1 MNVLLEIVS
10 CGGPRL
16 LLEGHHCKNDH
27 RLVTGWCA
35 VSTEVE
41 LWRCCVHQQ
50 ECMVDCCREDLQKQK
65 ELAPRRYQ
73 DHSTAYFA
81 GRPPS
86 AKNTL
91 LPGDTVLAPGQED
104 SD

>member
-1 MNVLLEIVS
+1 MNLLLDIVS
-10 CGGPRL
+10 CGEPHM
-16 LLEGHHCKNDH
+16 LLEGRPCKDDHHS
-27 RLVTGWCA
+27 VTGWCV

-65 ELAPRRYQ
+65 EPAPQRYQ
-73 DHSTAYFA
+73 DHSTAYLA

-86 AKNTL
+86 ANNTL
-91 LPGDTVLAPGQED
+91 LPDDSVLAPGQED